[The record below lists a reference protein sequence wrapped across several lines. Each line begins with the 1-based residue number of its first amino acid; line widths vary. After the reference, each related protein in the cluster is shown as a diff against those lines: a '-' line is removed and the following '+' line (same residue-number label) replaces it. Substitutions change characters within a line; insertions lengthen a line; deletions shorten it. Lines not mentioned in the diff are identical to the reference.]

1 LLKYITIDKRIPQ
14 QSVDQIRQYV
24 FDKMKETP
32 GGKARLRTWADEAD
46 TRDKETRKNPR
57 RFQDAVTAIDH
68 PKPDPFKAFSRNIT
82 LDVFAN
88 QVLHMG
94 VMENSNAKE
103 SVEALNELEKVLTQ
117 STDLNDKDQA
127 RELRNAL
134 QNTLK
139 QLEIQRASRMLH
151 YITNRVH
158 PEGENDAGLNIR
170 DLVREQLFGEERIR
184 WRLKELDQPI
194 AAVDTEDEE
203 GISEGE

>member
-1 LLKYITIDKRIPQ
+1 MDTIAFPIDKKFRSFKPTSEHERKWKSNESWVEDEDGLLKYITIDKRIPQ

-94 VMENSNAKE
+94 VIENSNAKE

-117 STDLNDKDQA
+117 STDLNDKDQT

-134 QNTLK
+134 
-139 QLEIQRASRMLH
+139 
-151 YITNRVH
+151 
-158 PEGENDAGLNIR
+158 
-170 DLVREQLFGEERIR
+170 
-184 WRLKELDQPI
+184 
-194 AAVDTEDEE
+194 
-203 GISEGE
+203 